1 VLRVQCALVHRVAS
15 QVQNTGTHITRRQVT
30 HLFRDVL
37 HGWGRVLLVTNVSAS
52 AADYDETVAVLK
64 YAALASTIST
74 VARSGPLAAMPSS
87 ASASARNDAGA

>member
-1 VLRVQCALVHRVAS
+1 L
-15 QVQNTGTHITRRQVT
+15 GQVT

-37 HGWGRVLLVTNVSAS
+37 HGWGRVLLVTNVSAA